1 MSKNSTWISSHL
13 QPIRRPRHPRPPGL
27 PYLKRQALLKARDE
41 AMLRIER
48 EDEERQ
54 KMAAARL
61 AAAKSRK

>member
-1 MSKNSTWISSHL
+1 MGFFNQMT
-13 QPIRRPRHPRPPGL
+13 PRPSPAGVAPGL

-54 KMAAARL
+54 KMAEARL